1 MHLKTNISAVVS
13 HVRRHSDTIFKVK
26 VMVTVRFTHLGL
38 NCQAAAAVSVETYW
52 SFQSTGTLW
61 CGRRH

>member
-1 MHLKTNISAVVS
+1 MHRKTNIDAVVS
-13 HVRRHSDTIFKVK
+13 HVRRDSDTIFKVK

-38 NCQAAAAVSVETYW
+38 NLSGSVETYW

-61 CGRRH
+61 CGRRR